1 MRPKRRDT
9 GQTSTPEQRCTSWRA
24 LNRWPHVIY
33 EAASCYRLA
42 LPRCNRPVLVTARLE
57 LSTRPTSGP
66 HPHRMCPWRS
76 HSAFSCRNPRPLPNA
91 THISLPSLTPTT
103 TPTHTRTR
111 DTQDTQDTKTPP
123 RHSLRHWLWPHT
135 HDHTRAHRTR
145 RPLTRDRYTACGA
158 PPLILSESTDVD
170 SLFGA
175 SVGVRRTSVRDE
187 RANSVSDKSSRQQNV
202 HKLH

>member
-103 TPTHTRTR
+103 TPTHTGHAGHAG
-111 DTQDTQDTKTPP
+111 QAGHENPTPP
-123 RHSLRHWLWPHT
+123 LTESLALGPHPRPQPRPP
-135 HDHTRAHRTR
+135 RAN
-145 RPLTRDRYTACGA
+145 P
-158 PPLILSESTDVD
+158 
-170 SLFGA
+170 
-175 SVGVRRTSVRDE
+175 TSVRTHA
-187 RANSVSDKSSRQQNV
+187 RPPSGGTPGRQILQTV
-202 HKLH
+202 PPTSPRSG